1 MANIIHDNYANNML
15 GIGTRIDLD
24 TGVIKGSLVDANDV
38 TITAAMDY
46 YDDIS
51 IGVVGTPGTLG
62 TKSITARA
70 FTSAA
75 VAHTAVTG
83 DVCEEY
89 ELWEETAG
97 AASTDPL
104 IANYDTFASGMPF
117 TPNGGDFEMSP
128 PAAGWIVL

>member
-1 MANIIHDNYANNML
+1 MANIIHDNFANSML
-15 GIGTRIDLD
+15 GSGTRIDLD
-24 TGVIKGSLVDANDV
+24 GATIKGALIDAADV
-38 TITAAMDY
+38 TITAAMDF

-51 IGVVGTPGTLG
+51 AGVVGTPGTLANK
-62 TKSITARA
+62 TISARA
-70 FTSAA
+70 FDSDPVT
-75 VAHTAVTG
+75 HTAVTG

-89 ELWEETAG
+89 ELYEDTAG

-104 IANYDTFASGMPF
+104 IANYDTFSSGMPF